1 VLQPP
6 SIAPCD
12 DTVAGPPGI
21 RGATVGDPLASFS
34 LRPGPPQADLQVVMA
49 VDRAMKGIVLSNTAP
64 GEARTWLVYTLAGED
79 LGVDDDVA
87 EQAVILISEL
97 VADAVDHGS
106 DEATIRLSIDHDSVC
121 IELFDAP
128 RRSIVAMTG
137 REEGVPTLRRS
148 MLRRLSDAWSSEE
161 IGDGHLA
168 WCEIRRH
175 PSASSTDDRS

>member
-1 VLQPP
+1 M
-6 SIAPCD
+6 
-12 DTVAGPPGI
+12 TVNRAI
-21 RGATVGDPLASFS
+21 R
-34 LRPGPPQADLQVVMA
+34 
-49 VDRAMKGIVLSNTAP
+49 GIVLSNAAP
-64 GEARTWLVYTLAGED
+64 GEARAWLLDTLAGAAD

-106 DEATIRLSIDHDSVC
+106 DEATIRLSIDDDSVC

-137 REEGVPTLRRS
+137 REEGVPTIRRS
-148 MLRRLSDAWSSEE
+148 MFRRLAAGWSSEE

-168 WCEIRRH
+168 CCEIRRRPPA
-175 PSASSTDDRS
+175 PSADDRS